1 MKRGVGVTVTVVVTT
16 AAAAVAVAV
25 LVRHWRR
32 RKRYE
37 QARRILRRFAR
48 RCATPAAKLWHV
60 ADEMA
65 SEIEATLSSSDPG
78 TNLRLLVAYLAPLP
92 TGEEK
97 GTYYGIDLR
106 GTNFLIVKARLEG
119 KDEPLSEVSRH
130 EVAIPSDIIAKV
142 ECTRDLCDF
151 MALELAKFVSFHSET
166 DSDARSRERKLGF
179 TLSFAMDEAPESSG
193 MAIKW
198 NRSLV
203 DDTVGK
209 ELAAE
214 INQALEKH
222 GVDMRVFAVVN
233 DTVGY
238 LAGGRYYSNESVT
251 AVNLS
256 MGTDIA
262 YVELSKQTP
271 NSPKESSR
279 SAEMVVHVQ
288 WGNFSSLNLPLTEYD
303 TYLDAE
309 SKDPGSRVFEKLIS
323 GMFLGEIVRRVLLKM
338 AQEAALFGD
347 SLPPKLTTPYLLMS
361 PDVAAMH
368 QDVSEDY
375 QVVGEKL
382 KEIFDINNSTPMAR
396 EIVSE
401 VCDIVAERGA
411 RLVGAGIVGVVKKTG
426 RMANRKSVITI
437 EGGLYEHYRIFRNY
451 LHSCVW
457 EMLGSE
463 LSENVIIEY
472 SHGGS
477 GAGSV
482 FLAASQ
488 SHFQR

>member
-1 MKRGVGVTVTVVVTT
+1 MKRGVGVTVTAVVTT

-65 SEIEATLSSSDPG
+65 SEIEATLSSSDPS
-78 TNLRLLVAYLAPLP
+78 TNLLLLVAYLAPLP

-130 EVAIPSDIIAKV
+130 EVAIPSDIAKV
-142 ECTRDLCDF
+142 ECTRELCDF
-151 MALELAKFVSFHSET
+151 MAHELAKFVSFHSET

-222 GVDMRVFAVVN
+222 GVDMRVFTVVN

-238 LAGGRYYSNESVT
+238 LAGGRYYSDESVT

-262 YVELSKQTP
+262 YVELSKQTA
-271 NSPKESSR
+271 NSPKESSK
-279 SAEMVVHVQ
+279 SAENGHQCAVGKFQ
-288 WGNFSSLNLPLTEYD
+288 FLESSIN
-303 TYLDAE
+303 
-309 SKDPGSRVFEKLIS
+309 GVFEKLIS

-347 SLPPKLTTPYLLMS
+347 CLPPKLTTPYLLMS

-382 KEIFDINNSTPMAR
+382 KEIFDITNSSPMAR

-488 SHFQR
+488 THF

>member
-32 RKRYE
+32 RKRHE

-78 TNLRLLVAYLAPLP
+78 TNLRVLVAYLAPLP

-97 GTYYGIDLR
+97 GIYYGIDLR

-142 ECTRDLCDF
+142 ECTR
-151 MALELAKFVSFHSET
+151 
-166 DSDARSRERKLGF
+166 
-179 TLSFAMDEAPESSG
+179 
-193 MAIKW
+193 
-198 NRSLV
+198 
-203 DDTVGK
+203 VGK

-238 LAGGRYYSNESVT
+238 LAGGRYYSDESVT

-279 SAEMVVHVQ
+279 SAEMVVNVQ
-288 WGNFSSLNLPLTEYD
+288 WGNFTSLNLPLTEYD

-482 FLAASQ
+482 FLAAAQ

>member
-1 MKRGVGVTVTVVVTT
+1 
-16 AAAAVAVAV
+16 
-25 LVRHWRR
+25 
-32 RKRYE
+32 
-37 QARRILRRFAR
+37 
-48 RCATPAAKLWHV
+48 
-60 ADEMA
+60 MA
-65 SEIEATLSSSDPG
+65 SEIEATVSSSDPS

-92 TGEEK
+92 TG
-97 GTYYGIDLR
+97 YVVCMFNY
-106 GTNFLIVKARLEG
+106 IVKARLEG

-142 ECTRDLCDF
+142 ECTRELCDF

-214 INQALEKH
+214 INKALEKH
-222 GVDMRVFAVVN
+222 GVDMRVFTVVN

-238 LAGGRYYSNESVT
+238 LAGGRYYSDESVT

-262 YVELSKQTP
+262 YVELSKQTA
-271 NSPKESSR
+271 NSPKESSK
-279 SAEMVVHVQ
+279 SAEMVINVQ

-309 SKDPGSRVFEKLIS
+309 SKDPGSR
-323 GMFLGEIVRRVLLKM
+323 
-338 AQEAALFGD
+338 EAALFGD
-347 SLPPKLTTPYLLMS
+347 CLPPKLTTPYLLMS

-382 KEIFDINNSTPMAR
+382 KEIFDINNSSPMAR

-488 SHFQR
+488 THF

>member
-1 MKRGVGVTVTVVVTT
+1 MKRGVGMTVTAVVTT

-65 SEIEATLSSSDPG
+65 SEIEATLSSSDPS

-92 TGEEK
+92 TGYVGRERNILWYRSPGNK
-97 GTYYGIDLR
+97 LSYS
-106 GTNFLIVKARLEG
+106 KARLEG

-142 ECTRDLCDF
+142 ECTR
-151 MALELAKFVSFHSET
+151 
-166 DSDARSRERKLGF
+166 
-179 TLSFAMDEAPESSG
+179 
-193 MAIKW
+193 
-198 NRSLV
+198 
-203 DDTVGK
+203 VGK

-222 GVDMRVFAVVN
+222 GVDMRVFTVVIN
-233 DTVGY
+233 
-238 LAGGRYYSNESVT
+238 
-251 AVNLS
+251 
-256 MGTDIA
+256 
-262 YVELSKQTP
+262 
-271 NSPKESSR
+271 
-279 SAEMVVHVQ
+279 VQ

-347 SLPPKLTTPYLLMS
+347 CLPPKLTTPYLLMS

-375 QVVGEKL
+375 QVVE
-382 KEIFDINNSTPMAR
+382 R
-396 EIVSE
+396 E
-401 VCDIVAERGA
+401 
-411 RLVGAGIVGVVKKTG
+411 T
-426 RMANRKSVITI
+426 
-437 EGGLYEHYRIFRNY
+437 EGNF
-451 LHSCVW
+451 
-457 EMLGSE
+457 
-463 LSENVIIEY
+463 
-472 SHGGS
+472 
-477 GAGSV
+477 
-482 FLAASQ
+482 
-488 SHFQR
+488 